1 MISNLQSSGLCL
13 SAFFHVKVAPSLLAA
28 TLVGGFG
35 VAGAQLQSPTASS
48 TVAVGD
54 STLEIKPVPNSQN
67 VTLNF
72 VNADI
77 HSVVGAIGAMT
88 NRTIVIDPRVR
99 GQITLSTVNAVSREE
114 AYRLLLSAL
123 RLQGFAMVE
132 NERNVRVVPE
142 ADAKLQ
148 GGRVSIGENQVR
160 GDQIITQ
167 IFRLNHES
175 VTNLVPVLRPLIS
188 PNNTITPYP
197 ANNALIITDYAENI
211 QRLTRLINSIDV
223 PVALDLD
230 VIPLRHGVAIDIAT
244 MVNRLLDDA
253 ARGAALDAGQ
263 RVVLLAEQRTNSIL
277 LRAASR
283 ARADLARSLINRLD
297 QPTQRGGNIRVVYL
311 KNAEATRLAQTLR
324 AIITGEVT
332 PVSVGSSGSS
342 NASTA
347 GSNSDSATAPLATA
361 RNSTGYST
369 DMVGTQSST
378 AGSAGGT
385 AGMIQADPSTNSL
398 IINAPEPVYRNL
410 REIIEKLDVRRVQVF
425 IESLIVEVS
434 ADKAAE
440 FGVQWFSGGTAG
452 SASIVGGQVLGGAG
466 SNLISVAANPATLG
480 NGFSLGIVG
489 KKLNLPGVGEVSSIG
504 LLARALETQGNA
516 NILSTPNLL
525 TIDNEEAKI
534 VVGQNVP
541 FITGQFTNTGASSGN
556 ATVNPFQTI
565 ERKDVGI
572 TLRVKP
578 QVSDGGTVKL
588 QVFQEVSSVVDRS
601 LSAGIITNK
610 RSIESNVV
618 VDDGQIIV
626 LGGLIEDR
634 SSNSQD
640 KVPGLSDMPFFGN
653 LFRYDSRKQ
662 NKTNLMV
669 FLRPVVIRDANVSG
683 SVVLDRYDYMRALS
697 TESKAPT
704 NWALPDYAAPI
715 PAPLNEKNTVPGNQ
729 PLIQQMH
736 QATPQ
741 PKP

>member
-1 MISNLQSSGLCL
+1 MKWPYPLFSQFAVVTSLVLGMAWPLRAVPQTT
-13 SAFFHVKVAPSLLAA
+13 APS
-28 TLVGGFG
+28 
-35 VAGAQLQSPTASS
+35 PS
-48 TVAVGD
+48 TTGPGTVD
-54 STLEIKPVPNSQN
+54 IKPAQNSHN

-77 HSVVGAIGAMT
+77 DSVVGAIGALT
-88 NRTIVIDPRVR
+88 NRTFIIDPRVR
-99 GQITLSTVNAVSREE
+99 GQITLSTPNAVPKDE

-123 RLQGFAMVE
+123 RLQGFSVVE
-132 NERNVRVVPE
+132 NGRYARVVPE

-148 GGRVSIGENQVR
+148 GGRVAVGENNVR

-167 IFRLNHES
+167 IFRLNYES
-175 VTNLVPVLRPLIS
+175 ATNLVPVLRPLIS
-188 PNNTITPYP
+188 PNNTITAYS
-197 ANNALIITDYAENI
+197 ANNTLVITDYAENV
-211 QRLTRLINSIDV
+211 QRLARLISNIDV
-223 PVALDLD
+223 PAGVDLD
-230 VIPLRHGVAIDIAT
+230 VIPLQHGVAVDVAT
-244 MVNRLLDDA
+244 VVNRLLDDS
-253 ARGAALDAGQ
+253 ARGAASDAGQ
-263 RVVLLAEQRTNSIL
+263 RVVLLAEPRTNSIL

-283 ARADLARSLINRLD
+283 ARADLARSLITRLD
-297 QPTQRGGNIRVVYL
+297 QPSQRGGNIWVVYL

-324 AIITGEVT
+324 AI
-332 PVSVGSSGSS
+332 VSG
-342 NASTA
+342 
-347 GSNSDSATAPLATA
+347 DLSAQ
-361 RNSTGYST
+361 STGAAMPSPAPAG
-369 DMVGTQSST
+369 VTQ
-378 AGSAGGT
+378 GGAAPT
-385 AGMIQADPSTNSL
+385 PSPAPALAAASGPASMIQADPTTNAL
-398 IINAPEPVYRNL
+398 IINAPEPIYRNL
-410 REIIEKLDVRRVQVF
+410 RDIIEKLDVRRVQVF

-452 SASIVGGQVLGGAG
+452 SATIVGGQILGGPG
-466 SNLISVAANPATLG
+466 SNLLSVGANPFTLG
-480 NGFSLGIVG
+480 NGFSIGIVG
-489 KKLNLPGVGEVSSIG
+489 KKLNLPGVGEVNNLG
-504 LLARALETQGNA
+504 FLARALETQGNA

-525 TIDNEEAKI
+525 TLDNEEAKI

-541 FITGQFTNTGASSGN
+541 FITGQFTNTGASGGN

-588 QVFQEVSSVVDRS
+588 QVFQEVSNVVDRS

-640 KVPGLSDMPFFGN
+640 KVPGLGDVPIVGN

-669 FLRPVVIRDANVSG
+669 FLRPIVIRDNNASS
-683 SVVLDRYDYMRALS
+683 SVVVDRYEYMRSLS
-697 TESKAPT
+697 GEAKPPG
-704 NWALPDYAAPI
+704 NWALPDYPTPT
-715 PAPLNEKNTVPGNQ
+715 PAPLNDKKTVPGHQ
-729 PLIQQMH
+729 PLVQ
-736 QATPQ
+736 PQ
-741 PKP
+741 PRPQPAAPTPATQN

>member
-1 MISNLQSSGLCL
+1 VGW
-13 SAFFHVKVAPSLLAA
+13 PLLAH
-28 TLVGGFG
+28 
-35 VAGAQLQSPTASS
+35 AQAPALSPSSPSAASTS
-48 TVAVGD
+48 AAAD
-54 STLEIKPVPNSQN
+54 STLEIKPVANSQQ

-77 HSVVGAIGAMT
+77 HSVVGAVGAMF

-99 GQITLSTVNAVSREE
+99 GQITLSTVNPVTREE

-123 RLQGFAMVE
+123 RLQGFALVA
-132 NERNVRVVPE
+132 NGRDVRVVPE

-148 GGRVSIGENQVR
+148 GGQVGVGDTQVR
-160 GDQIITQ
+160 GDQVITQ

-175 VTNLVPVLRPLIS
+175 ATNLVPILRPLIS
-188 PNNTITPYP
+188 PNNTISAYG
-197 ANNALIITDYAENI
+197 ANNSLIITDYAENI
-211 QRLTRLINSIDV
+211 QRLTRLVSTLDV
-223 PVALDLD
+223 PAALDLD
-230 VIPLRHGVAIDIAT
+230 VIALRHGVAIDVAT

-253 ARGAALDAGQ
+253 GRGGSIDAGQ
-263 RVVLLAEQRTNSIL
+263 RVVLLAEPRTNSIL

-297 QPTQRGGNIRVVYL
+297 QPTQLGGNIWVVYL

-324 AIITGEVT
+324 AIISGEAAAIT
-332 PVSVGSSGSS
+332 ATASSGGNTQLSS
-342 NASTA
+342 ARNNVPSGSGTD
-347 GSNSDSATAPLATA
+347 SNSAQALAPA
-361 RNSTGYST
+361 SGPS
-369 DMVGTQSST
+369 
-378 AGSAGGT
+378 
-385 AGMIQADPSTNSL
+385 GMIQADPSTNSL
-398 IINAPEPVYRNL
+398 IINAPEPVYRSL
-410 REIIEKLDVRRVQVF
+410 REIIEKLDVRRAQVF

-440 FGVQWFSGGTAG
+440 FGVQWFSGGTSG
-452 SASIVGGQVLGGAG
+452 SATIVGGQVLGGPG
-466 SNLISVAANPATLG
+466 SNLLSVAANPTTLG

-489 KKLNLPGVGEVSSIG
+489 KKLNIAGREVNNLG
-504 LLARALETQGNA
+504 FLARALETQGNA

-525 TIDNEEAKI
+525 TLDNEEAKI

-541 FITGQFTNTGASSGN
+541 FITGQFTNTGASSG
-556 ATVNPFQTI
+556 AAAVNPFQTI
-565 ERKDVGI
+565 ERRDVGI

-640 KVPGLSDMPFFGN
+640 KVPGLGDVPFFGN

-669 FLRPVVIRDANVSG
+669 FLRPVVIRDANATG
-683 SVVLDRYDYMRALS
+683 SVVIDRYEYMRALS
-697 TESKAPT
+697 SESKPPE
-704 NWALPDYAAPI
+704 NWALPDYTAPK
-715 PAPLNEKNTVPGNQ
+715 PALLNEKNTVPPNK
-729 PLIQQMH
+729 PLVMERELPQRSEP
-736 QATPQ
+736 ATSQ